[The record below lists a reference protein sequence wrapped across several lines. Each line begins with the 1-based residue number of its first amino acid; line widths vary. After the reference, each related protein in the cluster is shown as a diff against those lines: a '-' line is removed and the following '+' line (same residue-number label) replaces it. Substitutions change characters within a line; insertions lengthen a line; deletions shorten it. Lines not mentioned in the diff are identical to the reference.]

1 MEMAQYILSIL
12 RSQLMIVFSWGF
24 NTPIAIEDGLQFNV
38 EGFKHQGKVR
48 VHYNGG
54 SDLFDVTTLN
64 RDGSFSYTLPGPI
77 PEAEDG
83 KTRIAVRLN
92 ASFSTGADSPVMA
105 LSSACKRLH
114 SKSRASAGT

>member
-1 MEMAQYILSIL
+1 MAQYILSIL

-48 VHYNGG
+48 IHYNGG

-64 RDGSFSYTLPGPI
+64 RDGGI
-77 PEAEDG
+77 AG
-83 KTRIAVRLN
+83 KTDDVYLDCLVNVI
-92 ASFSTGADSPVMA
+92 DSMVERTPNYKKRVEQEYK
-105 LSSACKRLH
+105 LSK
-114 SKSRASAGT
+114 

>member
-64 RDGSFSYTLPGPI
+64 RDGSI
-77 PEAEDG
+77 AG
-83 KTRIAVRLN
+83 KTDEVYLDELVNVIDSMVERTPNYKERVEQEYRL
-92 ASFSTGADSPVMA
+92 
-105 LSSACKRLH
+105 
-114 SKSRASAGT
+114 SR

>member
-38 EGFKHQGKVR
+38 EAFKHQGKVR

-64 RDGSFSYTLPGPI
+64 RDGSI
-77 PEAEDG
+77 AG
-83 KTRIAVRLN
+83 KTDEVYLDELVNVI
-92 ASFSTGADSPVMA
+92 DSMVERTPNYKERVEQEYK
-105 LSSACKRLH
+105 LSK
-114 SKSRASAGT
+114 